1 MAESGSSK
9 TYKMLEELEKIEG
22 ASVNPET
29 REIYLEDI
37 EETTGLWFVRVVNY
51 LSEQNY
57 EPIRIYLNTPGGDV
71 ISSFVIHDRIHDDP
85 DITFK
90 VMGTG
95 NVCSAGVLILACA
108 DERYVTESCMWM
120 THQASGFGSWGLRLD
135 ESQSRRDADDWM
147 ESHWCKLMAR
157 YTPKTA
163 KQWAKITKD
172 RAEWWLLGGEA
183 IVKEGL
189 ADEVV

>member
-1 MAESGSSK
+1 M
-9 TYKMLEELEKIEG
+9 
-22 ASVNPET
+22 
-29 REIYLEDI
+29 
-37 EETTGLWFVRVVNY
+37 
-51 LSEQNY
+51 
-57 EPIRIYLNTPGGDV
+57 
-71 ISSFVIHDRIHDDP
+71 
-85 DITFK
+85 
-90 VMGTG
+90 
-95 NVCSAGVLILACA
+95 ACA

-147 ESHWCKLMAR
+147 ESHWCRLMAR